1 MVMLIGVDLEKAS
14 TIYVCVGFV
23 VEKNLF
29 LDSYLGN
36 DRAAI
41 NAWRMCFLFFLFNII
56 VFIYL
61 FFIYVDLLRSRMWIR
76 QRAKRTCSLN

>member
-14 TIYVCVGFV
+14 TIYVCFGFV

-41 NAWRMCFLFFLFNII
+41 NAWRS
-56 VFIYL
+56 V
-61 FFIYVDLLRSRMWIR
+61 FFIFFYF
-76 QRAKRTCSLN
+76 